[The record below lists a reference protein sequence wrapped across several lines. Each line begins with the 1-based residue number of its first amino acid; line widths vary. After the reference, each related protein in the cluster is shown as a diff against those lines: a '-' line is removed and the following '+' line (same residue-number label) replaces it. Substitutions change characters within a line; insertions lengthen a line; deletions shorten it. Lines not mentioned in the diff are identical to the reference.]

1 MGETCF
7 AKVLKMRRINWT
19 FERKGNVKERR
30 DGGDFSFM
38 LLLFS
43 LDSSKRFSSYS
54 TRFFFWK
61 GKTFLREI
69 VTVFS
74 REITYINVYKISYLV
89 TSMSR
94 RIYIYIRKSSLFNGD
109 INIYFTLKVDP
120 NLPWNL
126 GEINVSKKKKGRGMG
141 EGKERM
147 RRQAARTVGGI

>member
-1 MGETCF
+1 MVEIFLLCYCYF
-7 AKVLKMRRINWT
+7 RSIHRN
-19 FERKGNVKERR
+19 
-30 DGGDFSFM
+30 DF
-38 LLLFS
+38 
-43 LDSSKRFSSYS
+43 RYS